1 MEIITM
7 SIRSII
13 IQQFKKPTGMLGY
26 FAGKIMA
33 NRRSNITRNQ
43 WTIDLLEIEQHHQ
56 VLEIGCGP
64 GVGLKAAS
72 KLITS
77 GNLTGIDHSTI
88 MLNQAQTRLSA
99 EIKAGLCQLHLGN
112 IEHLHEFPDKYH
124 RIYSANVVQFFP
136 DRQLAFEKIYEALAP
151 AGMVASTYQPRTN
164 NPTRAAAYT
173 MGEEIKLAMKNSRF
187 TNITLHELSLEP
199 VPAICVTGYKQ
210 KDL

>member
-1 MEIITM
+1 M
-7 SIRSII
+7 SIKSII
-13 IQQFKKPTGMLGY
+13 IQQFKKPTGTLGY

-33 NRRSNITRNQ
+33 NRRSNIIRNQ
-43 WTIDLLEIEQHHQ
+43 WTVDLLEIEQHHQ

-77 GNLTGIDHSTI
+77 GNLTGIDHSAT
-88 MLNQAQTRLSA
+88 MLNQAQIRLSA

-112 IEHLHEFPDKYH
+112 IKNLDEFPDKYN

-136 DRQLAFEKIYEALAP
+136 DRQLAFQKIYEALVP

-164 NPTRAAAYT
+164 NPSRASAYK
-173 MGEEIKLAMKNSRF
+173 MAEEVKLIMKNSKF

-199 VPAICVTGYKQ
+199 VPAICVTGNKQ
-210 KDL
+210 EEL

>member
-1 MEIITM
+1 MDH
-7 SIRSII
+7 RP
-13 IQQFKKPTGMLGY
+13 FG
-26 FAGKIMA
+26 
-33 NRRSNITRNQ
+33 NRT
-43 WTIDLLEIEQHHQ
+43 TP
-56 VLEIGCGP
+56 P

-77 GNLTGIDHSTI
+77 GDLTGMDHSST

-112 IEHLHEFPDKYH
+112 FEHLHEFPDKYH

-136 DRQLAFEKIYEALAP
+136 DRQFAFQKIYEALAP

-164 NPTRAAAYT
+164 NPTRAAAYNI
-173 MGEEIKLAMKNSRF
+173 GEEIKLIMKNCKF

>member
-1 MEIITM
+1 MPIK
-7 SIRSII
+7 SII

-43 WTIDLLEIEQHHQ
+43 WTVDLLEIEQHHQ

-77 GNLTGIDHSTI
+77 GNLTGIDHSAT
-88 MLNQAQTRLSA
+88 MLNQAQMRMSS

-112 IEHLHEFPDKYH
+112 IKNLSEFPDKYD

-136 DRQLAFEKIYEALAP
+136 DRQLAFQNIYEALAP
-151 AGMVASTYQPRTN
+151 GGMVASTYQPRTN
-164 NPTRAAAYT
+164 NPTRADAYN
-173 MGEEIKLAMKNSRF
+173 MGEEIKLVMKSCKF

-199 VPAICVTGYKQ
+199 VPAICVTGNKQ
-210 KDL
+210 EEL